1 MNLKSHE
8 SPRNRGRNTKSPK
21 RSARTRQLKKRKNDL
36 LTNCSMH
43 NQKTLAKMFSNP
55 QVYADELICDQL
67 ERMEKRFN
75 YHIRRDNSLNA
86 LAVYHEY
93 REWIDADEGDSCG
106 FMFME
111 KIN

>member
-1 MNLKSHE
+1 
-8 SPRNRGRNTKSPK
+8 
-21 RSARTRQLKKRKNDL
+21 
-36 LTNCSMH
+36 MH